1 MPPLTVDEML
11 RVEQSVLT
19 GTTVMSPPSQDMLDK
34 LYGSPPHIDPA
45 AIAPLLRQYAEPLPE
60 LDSSALG
67 EMFDRYADAR
77 VVMIGEA
84 SHGTSDFYRTGRRS
98 PNG

>member
-1 MPPLTVDEML
+1 MNT
-11 RVEQSVLT
+11 
-19 GTTVMSPPSQDMLDK
+19 PSQDMLNT
-34 LYGSPPHIDPA
+34 LYGSHTHIDEA

-60 LDSSALG
+60 PDSPAFG

-84 SHGTSDFYRTGRRS
+84 SHGTTVGSVSSSRPACRLH
-98 PNG
+98 